1 MNKSDL
7 IGIIAKEAN
16 VSKAAAAKLV
26 DVYHNSIKNAIAGG
40 DSVILP
46 GFGSFTTSE
55 RKERSGRNPRTG
67 EVLTVKAAKVPKFRP
82 GKGLR
87 DAIN

>member
-7 IGIIAKEAN
+7 IGMIANDAKI
-16 VSKAAAAKLV
+16 SKATAAKMV
-26 DVYHNSIKNAIAGG
+26 DAYHSTVKNAIAQG
-40 DSVILP
+40 DTVNIL

-82 GKGLR
+82 GKGLK
-87 DAIN
+87 DALN